1 MDQIRISPS
10 GLFLL
15 IFVIF
20 TSCLMGGDIMIA
32 IKYLRNEVIDYREF
46 KNTYEFAKWLVD
58 QCKLEDIV
66 IKDIKNIEES

>member
-1 MDQIRISPS
+1 
-10 GLFLL
+10 
-15 IFVIF
+15 
-20 TSCLMGGDIMIA
+20 MGGDIMIA

-46 KNTYEFAKWLVD
+46 KDAYEFAKWLVD

>member
-46 KNTYEFAKWLVD
+46 KDAYEFVKWLTD

-66 IKDIKNIEES
+66 IESIEES

>member
-20 TSCLMGGDIMIA
+20 TGRLMGGDIMIA

-46 KNTYEFAKWLVD
+46 KDTYEFAKWLVD

-66 IKDIKNIEES
+66 IESIEES

>member
-1 MDQIRISPS
+1 MRISPQ

-32 IKYLRNEVIDYREF
+32 IKYLRNEIIDYREF
-46 KNTYEFAKWLVD
+46 KDTYEFAKWLVD

>member
-32 IKYLRNEVIDYREF
+32 IKYLRNEIIDYREF
-46 KNTYEFAKWLVD
+46 KDAYEFAKWLVD

-66 IKDIKNIEES
+66 IESIEES